1 MIQGSQEWH
10 DYRRTRIGA
19 SDFALMC
26 SSLGYSVNL
35 FNKSVELSINDKL
48 EDKQFED
55 NYFTLKGKELEPILN
70 NYLINLGI
78 IGTQDIITYCDNNSI
93 MASLDCYDKK
103 NNILVEI
110 KTTSKGLD
118 KYDELIKYYQYQVV
132 HQYYTLGTNPI
143 SYILIYNLVSED
155 LQLIKIDCDDIMDK
169 DTWLNIC
176 NKYLDKMN
184 AIQENKNNVD
194 ILNLLEQ
201 REQDKQQ
208 IDILKQKL
216 EALKTDFDMVTNYI
230 KTKYKESTVVGNY
243 KITVSN
249 VKSKKINYEQYI
261 KDNNIIL
268 DDKYY
273 NKIANYEQY
282 IKDNNIKLD
291 NKYHEFN
298 RSCTIKKLK

>member
-93 MASLDCYDKK
+93 MASLDCYDRQ

-132 HQYYTLGTNPI
+132 HQYYTLGTSPI
-143 SYILIYNLVSED
+143 SYILIYNLVSKD

-169 DTWLNIC
+169 NTWLDIC
-176 NKYLDKMN
+176 NKYLDKIDE
-184 AIQENKNNVD
+184 IQNNKNNYN
-194 ILNLLEQ
+194 ILQLLDE
-201 REQDKQQ
+201 RERIELQIKELSKQSKE
-208 IDILKQKL
+208 ISD
-216 EALKTDFDMVTNYI
+216 YI
-230 KTKYKESTVVGNY
+230 KDIYKESTVVGDY
-243 KITVSN
+243 KITVSTT
-249 VKSKKINYEQYI
+249 KTAKYSDYI
-261 KDNNIIL
+261 KDNNIVL

-273 NKIANYEQY
+273 SES
-282 IKDNNIKLD
+282 
-291 NKYHEFN
+291 N
-298 RSCTIKKLK
+298 RVVIKKLK

>member
-26 SSLGYSVNL
+26 SSLGYSANL

-93 MASLDCYDKK
+93 MASLDCYDRQ

-132 HQYYTLGTNPI
+132 HQYYTLGTSPI
-143 SYILIYNLVSED
+143 SYILIYNLVSKD

-169 DTWLNIC
+169 NTWLDIC
-176 NKYLDKMN
+176 NKYLDKMDE
-184 AIQENKNNVD
+184 IQNNKNNAD
-194 ILNLLEQ
+194 IINLLKQ
-201 REQDKQQ
+201 REQIELQ
-208 IDILKQKL
+208 IKELK
-216 EALKTDFDMVTNYI
+216 EHSDTIFNYI
-230 KTKYKESTVVGNY
+230 KTKYKESTVVGDY
-243 KITVSN
+243 KITVSTT
-249 VKSKKINYEQYI
+249 KTAKYSDYI
-261 KDNNIIL
+261 KDNNIVL

-273 NKIANYEQY
+273 SDSTRI
-282 IKDNNIKLD
+282 
-291 NKYHEFN
+291 
-298 RSCTIKKLK
+298 TIKKLK

>member
-26 SSLGYSVNL
+26 SSLGYSANL

-93 MASLDCYDKK
+93 MASLDCYDKE

-118 KYDELIKYYQYQVV
+118 KYDELIKYYQYQVI
-132 HQYYTLGTNPI
+132 HQYYTLGTSPI
-143 SYILIYNLVSED
+143 SYILIYNLVTKD
-155 LQLIKIDCDDIMDK
+155 LRLIKVDCDDIMDK
-169 DTWLNIC
+169 NTWLDIC
-176 NKYLDKMN
+176 NKYLDKMDE
-184 AIQENKNNVD
+184 IQNNKNNAD
-194 ILNLLEQ
+194 IINLLKQ
-201 REQDKQQ
+201 REQIELQ
-208 IDILKQKL
+208 IKELK
-216 EALKTDFDMVTNYI
+216 EHSDTIFNYI
-230 KTKYKESTVVGNY
+230 KTKYKESTVVGDY
-243 KITVSN
+243 KITVSTT
-249 VKSKKINYEQYI
+249 KTAKYSDYI
-261 KDNNIIL
+261 KDNNIVL

-273 NKIANYEQY
+273 SDSTRI
-282 IKDNNIKLD
+282 
-291 NKYHEFN
+291 
-298 RSCTIKKLK
+298 TIKKLK

>member
-48 EDKQFED
+48 RNKQFKD

-70 NYLINLGI
+70 NYLIDLGI
-78 IGTQDIITYCDNNSI
+78 VGTQDIITYCDNGNI
-93 MASLDCYDKK
+93 MASLDCYCYDKE

-110 KTTSKGLD
+110 KTTSKSID

-143 SYILIYNLVSED
+143 SYILIYNLVSKD
-155 LQLIKIDCDDIMDK
+155 LQLIKIDCDEIMDK
-169 DTWLNIC
+169 NTWLDIC
-176 NKYLDKMN
+176 NKYLDKMDT
-184 AIQENKNNVD
+184 IQENKNNAD
-194 ILNLLEQ
+194 IINLLKQ
-201 REQDKQQ
+201 REQIELQ
-208 IDILKQKL
+208 IKELKEQSD
-216 EALKTDFDMVTNYI
+216 TIFNYI
-230 KTKYKESTVVGNY
+230 KNKYKESTVVGDY
-243 KITVSN
+243 KITVSTT
-249 VKSKKINYEQYI
+249 KTAKYSDYI
-261 KDNNIIL
+261 KDNNINL

-273 NKIANYEQY
+273 SEI
-282 IKDNNIKLD
+282 
-291 NKYHEFN
+291 N
-298 RSCTIKKLK
+298 RVIIKKLK

>member
-35 FNKSVELSINDKL
+35 FNKSIELSINDKL

-78 IGTQDIITYCDNNSI
+78 IGTQDIITYCDNDSI

-118 KYDELIKYYQYQVV
+118 KYDELIKYYQYQVI

-155 LQLIKIDCDDIMDK
+155 LQLIKIDCNDIMDK
-169 DTWLNIC
+169 NTWLDIC
-176 NKYLDKMN
+176 NKYLDKMDE
-184 AIQENKNNVD
+184 IQNNKNNAD
-194 ILNLLEQ
+194 IINLLKQ
-201 REQDKQQ
+201 REQIELQ
-208 IDILKQKL
+208 IKELKEQSD
-216 EALKTDFDMVTNYI
+216 TIFNYI
-230 KTKYKESTVVGNY
+230 KSKYKESTVVGDY
-243 KITVSN
+243 KITVTN
-249 VKSKKINYEQYI
+249 SKTAKYSDYI
-261 KDNNIIL
+261 KDNNIVL

-273 NKIANYEQY
+273 NDSTRI
-282 IKDNNIKLD
+282 
-291 NKYHEFN
+291 
-298 RSCTIKKLK
+298 TIKKLK

>member
-55 NYFTLKGKELEPILN
+55 NYFTLLGKLLEPVLL
-70 NYLINLGI
+70 NYLKTLEIN
-78 IGTQDIITYCDNNSI
+78 GTPIVENYNNNI

-110 KTTSKGLD
+110 KTTSKSID

-143 SYILIYNLVSED
+143 IYIFIYNCKNLINLTIEEICNLLKNNYEIIMED
-155 LQLIKIDCDDIMDK
+155 ITKNSQLIKIDCDDIMDK
-169 DTWLNIC
+169 DTWLDIC
-176 NKYLDKMN
+176 NKYLDKMDE
-184 AIQENKNNVD
+184 IQNNKNNYN
-194 ILNLLEQ
+194 ILQLLDE
-201 REQDKQQ
+201 RERIELQIKELSKQSKE
-208 IDILKQKL
+208 ISD
-216 EALKTDFDMVTNYI
+216 YI
-230 KTKYKESTVVGNY
+230 KDIYKESTVVGDY
-243 KITVSN
+243 KITVSTT
-249 VKSKKINYEQYI
+249 KTAKYSDYI
-261 KDNNIIL
+261 KDNNIVL

-273 NKIANYEQY
+273 SES
-282 IKDNNIKLD
+282 
-291 NKYHEFN
+291 N
-298 RSCTIKKLK
+298 RVVIKKLK

>member
-93 MASLDCYDKK
+93 MASLDCYDRQ

-132 HQYYTLGTNPI
+132 HQYYTLGTSPI
-143 SYILIYNLVSED
+143 SYILIYNLVSKD

-169 DTWLNIC
+169 NTWLDIC
-176 NKYLDKMN
+176 NKYLDKMDK
-184 AIQENKNNVD
+184 IQNNKNNYN
-194 ILNLLEQ
+194 ILQLLDE
-201 REQDKQQ
+201 RERIELQIKELSKQSKE
-208 IDILKQKL
+208 ISD
-216 EALKTDFDMVTNYI
+216 YI
-230 KTKYKESTVVGNY
+230 KDIYKESTVVGDY
-243 KITVSN
+243 KITVSTT
-249 VKSKKINYEQYI
+249 KTAKYSDYI
-261 KDNNIIL
+261 KDNNIVL

-273 NKIANYEQY
+273 SES
-282 IKDNNIKLD
+282 
-291 NKYHEFN
+291 N
-298 RSCTIKKLK
+298 RVVIKKLK